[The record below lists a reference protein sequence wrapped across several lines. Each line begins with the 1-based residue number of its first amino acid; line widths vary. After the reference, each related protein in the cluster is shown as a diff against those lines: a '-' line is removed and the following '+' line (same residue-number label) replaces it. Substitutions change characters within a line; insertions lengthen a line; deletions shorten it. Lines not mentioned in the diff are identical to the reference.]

1 MAAKLKKNGKKRAP
15 KPATKPARKIDKKGK
30 RDRNDTDEMTDLE
43 RDVDRGED
51 VELGASRPSVKEEFK
66 SVELVEEEDDGGD
79 LYEYGERGILS
90 DEDENED
97 NY

>member
-1 MAAKLKKNGKKRAP
+1 MAAKLKKKGKNTAP
-15 KPATKPARKIDKKGK
+15 KPATKPARKKDKKGK
-30 RDRNDTDEMTDLE
+30 KERNDTDEMTDLE

-51 VELGASRPSVKEEFK
+51 VELGASKRPVKEEFK
-66 SVELVEEEDDGGD
+66 TVELTEEEDDGGD